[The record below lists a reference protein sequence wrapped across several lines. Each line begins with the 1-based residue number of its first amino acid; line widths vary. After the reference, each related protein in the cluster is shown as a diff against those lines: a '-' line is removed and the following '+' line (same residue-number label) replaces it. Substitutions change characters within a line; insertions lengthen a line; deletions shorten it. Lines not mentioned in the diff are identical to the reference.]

1 MTRDEMRR
9 RHPDL
14 TEKDLDELEALHA
27 SMVPQPIE
35 KIWESENDVTDP
47 PQGVGPDGLTKPMR
61 ELNRFAD
68 ENALPIPF
76 PPRPK

>member
-1 MTRDEMRR
+1 MTRDELRT
-9 RHPDL
+9 RHQHLSEDEL
-14 TEKDLDELEALHA
+14 TELEARLA
-27 SMVPQPIE
+27 RRPQPIE

-68 ENALPIPF
+68 ENALPVPF
-76 PPRPK
+76 PTRRK